1 MMNSLSFI
9 RFSELNEWDIKRT
22 TRETSNFRHPLCRFS
37 KVLSKANVEWVNI
50 EDDKDYPILGVHAQ
64 GEGVYINHIA
74 KGRELTMKSYQKSQP
89 YLLFYCKVRTVNG
102 QWGIVY
108 PPFADSYGSSNM
120 QYLSINQELLSPEF
134 LENLLKLKRLTKEWD
149 KNAIGANGRHFPL
162 KTLLNL
168 NFPLPPKSQQVK
180 FISNYYQTISE
191 AKAKE
196 EQAIQFENEIE
207 QYLMEELGI
216 AVLKPEF
223 SKGLN
228 YVRLV
233 DTKRWDVPFFM
244 SSTKAKSKYG
254 TKSIGS
260 CLDHFMENM
269 DGKTIRVETS
279 KSPTEDFHYLG
290 MENVEKNTG
299 ELIEMPVIKGSEI
312 KSQTLMVPHGYFI
325 YGKLRPYLNKY
336 WLNDMELTDI
346 VCSSEFFVFH
356 INSSINTDYFKYVLA
371 SSLVQQQ
378 LVDLYSGAR
387 MPRINEKIF
396 KNIQVPIPP
405 IDIQNDIVA
414 HISEMKAQIKLLK
427 HQALDLRKKA
437 LEDFENEIF
446 E

>member
-1 MMNSLSFI
+1 MNSLSFI

-74 KGRELTMKSYQKSQP
+74 KGRELTMKLYQKSQP

-196 EQAIQFENEIE
+196 ERADQLENEIE
-207 QYLMEELGI
+207 QYLLNELG
-216 AVLKPEF
+216 VDMNP
-223 SKGLN
+223 KG
-228 YVRLV
+228 
-233 DTKRWDVPFFM
+233 
-244 SSTKAKSKYG
+244 
-254 TKSIGS
+254 
-260 CLDHFMENM
+260 
-269 DGKTIRVETS
+269 
-279 KSPTEDFHYLG
+279 
-290 MENVEKNTG
+290 
-299 ELIEMPVIKGSEI
+299 
-312 KSQTLMVPHGYFI
+312 KSQYSDHLH
-325 YGKLRPYLNKY
+325 
-336 WLNDMELTDI
+336 LTI
-346 VCSSEFFVFH
+346 V
-356 INSSINTDYFKYVLA
+356 
-371 SSLVQQQ
+371 
-378 LVDLYSGAR
+378 R
-387 MPRINEKIF
+387 
-396 KNIQVPIPP
+396 
-405 IDIQNDIVA
+405 
-414 HISEMKAQIKLLK
+414 
-427 HQALDLRKKA
+427 
-437 LEDFENEIF
+437 
-446 E
+446 